1 VISGKKPYIKQ
12 TKPRGLTRQVRVS
25 AKPGRTGRRG
35 KAMGRFLLKLLV
47 FLVVVGAVG
56 LVGYAYLG
64 DISPTQTDVSEP
76 VNLNAD

>member
-1 VISGKKPYIKQ
+1 
-12 TKPRGLTRQVRVS
+12 
-25 AKPGRTGRRG
+25 
-35 KAMGRFLLKLLV
+35 MGRFLLKLLV